1 MKSKEVPMPLDEYLN
16 LAQPFGYKVEY
27 WDGKAIYT
35 PREHHIDTKLTLAP
49 QAVTTSYCLQKV
61 DAANNTQIID
71 AFFAVFKDSVEF
83 CNWEEP
89 DLAEFAKTRI
99 NDYFKGQRGTPHPA
113 SVLALSPDN
122 GELAGLLLICD
133 AKSGINLDLLFVI
146 PQHQRQ
152 KLATNM
158 LIFASNQLHA
168 AGIKELTSS
177 YHICNEASQQW
188 HQAIGF
194 IDSYDDYYL
203 RLKYAHL
210 RNEVIRREKL
220 ALMDGMAALI
230 AERDDWL
237 ARLNGYEN
245 LTG

>member
-1 MKSKEVPMPLDEYLN
+1 M
-16 LAQPFGYKVEY
+16 
-27 WDGKAIYT
+27 
-35 PREHHIDTKLTLAP
+35 
-49 QAVTTSYCLQKV
+49 
-61 DAANNTQIID
+61 
-71 AFFAVFKDSVEF
+71 
-83 CNWEEP
+83 
-89 DLAEFAKTRI
+89 
-99 NDYFKGQRGTPHPA
+99 
-113 SVLALSPDN
+113 LALSPDN

-133 AKSGINLDLLFVI
+133 DKSGINLDLLFVT

-168 AGIKELTSS
+168 AGIKELTSC
-177 YHICNEASQQW
+177 YHICNEASRQW
-188 HQAIGF
+188 HQAMGF

-220 ALMDGMAALI
+220 ALLDGMAALI

-237 ARLNGYEN
+237 GRLNGYEN
-245 LTG
+245 LAG